1 MEQKKLIRFVES
13 FIVLP
18 LVSVTLP
25 LGGLPPESPVQTVF
39 GPQIALF
46 QKKNTEVAG
55 LLALNQ
61 AVEPKTNINEI
72 RAKAIDAYF
81 EARKMPLAGYGAKF
95 VEVAEANDI
104 DWRLLP
110 AISVIE
116 TTGGKHLCKKIPQ
129 DKKWNP
135 FGWGSCKIGFNSFNE
150 AIETV
155 GKNLGGNNPNTA
167 HHYEDKTNKEILE
180 KYNPPS
186 VVPDYA
192 KKVMKVMD
200 IIGSAD
206 LGEEKPDTEV

>member
-18 LVSVTLP
+18 LVSITLP
-25 LGGLPPESPVQTVF
+25 FSGVPVTKTDVTF

-46 QKKNTEVAG
+46 QKANTEVSP
-55 LLALNQ
+55 LLAFNQ
-61 AVEPKTNINEI
+61 AAEEDTRIQEMRADAIN
-72 RAKAIDAYF
+72 AYF
-81 EARKMPLAGYGAKF
+81 EARKMPLAGYGKKF

-110 AISVIE
+110 AISVVE
-116 TTGGKHLCKKIPQ
+116 TTGGKALCKKLLPER
-129 DKKWNP
+129 KWNP
-135 FGWGSCKIGFNSFNE
+135 FGWGSCKIGFTSFDI

-155 GKNLGGNNPNTA
+155 GRNLGGNNPATA

-186 VVPDYA
+186 IVPDYA
-192 KKVMKVMD
+192 KRVMKVMEV
-200 IIGSAD
+200 IGPAD
-206 LGEEKPDTEV
+206 LGEVVTQS

>member
-1 MEQKKLIRFVES
+1 MEKKKLIRFVES
-13 FIVLP
+13 FVVLP

-25 LGGLPPESPVQTVF
+25 LSGGIPGNQADIF

-46 QKKNTEVAG
+46 QKTNTEVSG
-55 LLALNQ
+55 TLALNQ
-61 AVEPKTNINEI
+61 AEVADIKMREM
-72 RAKAIDAYF
+72 RANAIDAYF
-81 EARKMPLAGYGAKF
+81 EARKMPLAGYGKKF
-95 VEVAEANDI
+95 VEVSEANDI

-116 TTGGKHLCKKIPQ
+116 TTGGKNLCKKISQ

-135 FGWGSCKIGFNSFNE
+135 FGWGSCKIGFKSFDE

-155 GKNLGGNNPNTA
+155 GRNLGGNNPNTA

-186 VVPDYA
+186 IVPDYA

-200 IIGSAD
+200 IIGPAD
-206 LGEEKPDTEV
+206 LGEINKDA

>member
-1 MEQKKLIRFVES
+1 MENKKLIRFVES

-25 LGGLPPESPVQTVF
+25 FGGVPVNKIDTTF

-46 QKKNTEVAG
+46 QKTNTEVSA

-61 AVEPKTNINEI
+61 AEDEDTNIRQM
-72 RAKAIDAYF
+72 RASAINAYF
-81 EARKMPLAGYGAKF
+81 EARKMPLAGYGDKF
-95 VEVAEANDI
+95 MEVAESNDI

-116 TTGGKHLCKKIPQ
+116 TTGGKALCKKLPS
-129 DKKWNP
+129 DKRWNP
-135 FGWGSCKIGFNSFNE
+135 FGWGSCKIGFSSFNI

-155 GKNLGGNNPNTA
+155 GRNLGGNNPKTA

-186 VVPDYA
+186 IVPDYA
-192 KKVMKVMD
+192 KKVMKVMET
-200 IIGSAD
+200 IGPAD
-206 LGEEKPDTEV
+206 LGEKSTEI

>member
-18 LVSVTLP
+18 LVSITLP
-25 LGGLPPESPVQTVF
+25 LGGVPVSKTDLTF

-46 QKKNTEVAG
+46 QKTNTEVSD

-61 AVEPKTNINEI
+61 ATAEDAKI
-72 RAKAIDAYF
+72 REMRASAIDAYF
-81 EARKMPLAGYGAKF
+81 AAKKMPLAGYGEKF
-95 VEVAEANDI
+95 IEVAEANDL

-116 TTGGKHLCKKIPQ
+116 TTGGKALCKKLPPE
-129 DKKWNP
+129 KKWNP
-135 FGWGSCKIGFNSFNE
+135 FGWGSCKIGFTSFNV

-155 GKNLGGNNPNTA
+155 GRNLGGNNPNTA

-186 VVPDYA
+186 IVPDYA
-192 KKVMKVMD
+192 KKVMKVMEV
-200 IIGSAD
+200 IGPAD
-206 LGEEKPDTEV
+206 LGEVNTEA